1 MGAGTRENKY
11 SEANVSLRLRPSRI
25 ALAFIAAGSLATLAM
40 LALLPGSSLAR
51 AGAAAWCAAIAWHAF
66 GHALKPR
73 ELVVSGGLAVAVDGA
88 EGRIVEGSF
97 VAPWLTVVHWRPLG
111 ARFARTVLVLPDMV
125 DAESFR
131 RLRVIL
137 RWCPR

>member
-1 MGAGTRENKY
+1 MGTGKGENKY

-25 ALAFIAAGSLATLAM
+25 ALAFILAGALATLGM
-40 LALLPGSSLAR
+40 LALLPGNLATR
-51 AGAAAWCAAIAWHAF
+51 VAAGTWCAAIAWHAI
-66 GHALKPR
+66 GRTRKALD
-73 ELVVSGGLAVAVDGA
+73 LVITSGVAVAVDGTQ
-88 EGRIVEGSF
+88 GRIVEGSF

-111 ARFARTVLVLPDMV
+111 RRLTRTVLVLPDMV

-137 RWCPR
+137 RWCPP

>member
-1 MGAGTRENKY
+1 MGAGIGENKY
-11 SEANVSLRLRPSRI
+11 SEANVSLRLRPSGI

-40 LALLPGSSLAR
+40 LALLPGSPLAR
-51 AGAAAWCAAIAWHAF
+51 AAAAAWCAAIARRAF

-73 ELVVSGGLAVAVDGA
+73 ELVVSGGLDVAVDGA
-88 EGRIVEGSF
+88 QGRIVDGSF
-97 VAPWLTVVHWRPLG
+97 AAPWLTVVHWRPLG
-111 ARFARTVLVLPDMV
+111 GRFTRTVLVLPDMV

-137 RWCPR
+137 RWCPP